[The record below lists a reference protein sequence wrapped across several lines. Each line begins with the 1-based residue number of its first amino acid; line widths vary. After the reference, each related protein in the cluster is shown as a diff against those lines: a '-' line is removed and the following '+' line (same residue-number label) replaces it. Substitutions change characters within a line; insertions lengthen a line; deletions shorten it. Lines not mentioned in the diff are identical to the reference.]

1 MSKRN
6 RAVTEKVIAKKVA
19 QNRGTGVNESY
30 KPWDT
35 IQENVSNGIAARH
48 SSIKANRV
56 VHLMNELETKYFY
69 LLEWATNVVDI
80 RERFP
85 LEDVDIAISLANAR
99 GIKYPIDPISKQPIV
114 LNTSFMVTLTIDD
127 KEVNVA
133 RTVCYSKD
141 LGKKKF
147 VEKLEI
153 QREYWGKQGIDWGI
167 VTEKEIPNTLSK
179 NIEWIHKVLCEDR
192 LKGFNI
198 DNLSVDIPILLNY
211 LSENRLQNVRIGVS
225 LNNLDNY
232 YGKDSGYFLFVFKI
246 LICRKYISVD
256 MVSSILVNSKIS
268 ELNIEF
274 NSSAMKGVAS
284 L

>member
-6 RAVTEKVIAKKVA
+6 RVVTEKVIAKKVA
-19 QNRGTGVNESY
+19 QNRGTGTNESY

-56 VHLMNELETKYFY
+56 VHLMTELETKYFY
-69 LLEWATNVVDI
+69 LLEWSTNVIDI

-85 LEDVDIAISLANAR
+85 LEDMDVAITLANAR
-99 GIKYPIDPISKQPIV
+99 GIKYPVDPISKEPIV
-114 LNTSFMVTLTIDD
+114 LNTSFMITMLVDN

-141 LGKKKF
+141 LSKKKF
-147 VEKLEI
+147 IDKLEI
-153 QREYWGKQGIDWGI
+153 QREYWAKQGVDWGI
-167 VTEKEIPNTLSK
+167 ITEKDIPNVLAK
-179 NIEWIHKVLCEDR
+179 NIEWLHKVLCEDT
-192 LKGFNI
+192 LKGYDI
-198 DNLSVDIPILLNY
+198 DGLSIDISILLNY
-211 LSENRLQNVRIGVS
+211 LNENRLLDARLGVS
-225 LNNLDNY
+225 LANLDNY
-232 YGKDSGYFLFVFKI
+232 YGKDNGYFLFLFKI
-246 LICRKYISVD
+246 LICRRYIKLD
-256 MVSSILVNSKIS
+256 MLQSLLVNSKIS

-274 NSSAMKGVAS
+274 NNSVMKGVSS

>member
-6 RAVTEKVIAKKVA
+6 RVVTEKIIAKKVA

-85 LEDVDIAISLANAR
+85 LEDIDMAISLANAR
-99 GIKYPIDPISKQPIV
+99 GIKYPIDPISKEPIV

-127 KEVNVA
+127 KEINVA

-147 VEKLEI
+147 IEKLEI

-167 VTEKEIPNTLSK
+167 VTEKDIPNILSK
-179 NIEWIHKVLCEDR
+179 NIEWIHKVLCEDT
-192 LKGFNI
+192 LKGYDI
-198 DNLSVDIPILLNY
+198 DNLSVDVPILLNY
-211 LSENRLQNVRIGVS
+211 LSENRLQNVRIGAS
-225 LNNLDNY
+225 FSNLDNY
-232 YGKDSGYFLFVFKI
+232 YGKDDGYFLFVFKI
-246 LICRKYISVD
+246 LICRKYINVD
-256 MVSSILVNSKIS
+256 MVNSILVNSKIS

-274 NSSAMKGVAS
+274 NNSAMKGAVS